1 MATFYYN
8 KQKEKKTNLH
18 ISKTLKINTKSNFCF
33 KIIYQQKVG
42 PNIEILFE
50 KKKKMEK
57 FKKKYIIKRKYDL
70 KTKAN

>member
-18 ISKTLKINTKSNFCF
+18 ISKTLKTKSNFCF